1 MATETTVIKDSKGT
15 GGIVGITRQKSSL
28 LRWSLTRHVLGDV
41 CSEMKSRSGSLLSE
55 DISHDESRKSALKRD
70 EEHVG
75 LLINHLR
82 QTMTD
87 PFDTDEHPNRLIN
100 ISSGM
105 HASKDVENSL
115 VDAVVIGTKMAQSF
129 ISKALNE
136 GSSGNFHSPISR
148 STVKTFEEMTK
159 KTKLKCRSGEIVN
172 VHINPELVFRRA
184 LILANSR
191 DDVTVEKV
199 LSFPIGP
206 IPTSLFHEDGTMR
219 KSCKADICHQLEA
232 EVSTKASLDPFDRS
246 STTLIRDGMA
256 TMQSLNVKT
265 LRTFGDLALHLIQ
278 SQIYCLEKAS
288 TVVDVYD
295 RYDIQHS
302 IKSAER
308 QRRCQT
314 AEATK
319 VFQVIEGRLIPDWK
333 KFLGVA
339 ANKQALLR
347 FVGDYILQHHAE
359 FLSSL
364 SAGDELYM
372 AGVFSDPIVVKK
384 VCSTGISDCSDL
396 YSSHEEADTRIILH
410 ALHADKMFGLK
421 GTKGRII
428 IKSPDTDVLILAV
441 HFFPTFQHT
450 QELWFQTGSVTNTR
464 DLRRFI
470 PVHDICNTLNHVMCK
485 VLPAAHALTGCDTT
499 SSFFG
504 IGKKSVYKVLKTN
517 PDEFRDLVSLADCN
531 VEDSLPTCRK
541 LVARLYDQ
549 KGKQASGLSD
559 LNQLRVRLATRK
571 NACLAK
577 LPPCEATF

>member
-1 MATETTVIKDSKGT
+1 M
-15 GGIVGITRQKSSL
+15 
-28 LRWSLTRHVLGDV
+28 
-41 CSEMKSRSGSLLSE
+41 
-55 DISHDESRKSALKRD
+55 
-70 EEHVG
+70 
-75 LLINHLR
+75 
-82 QTMTD
+82 
-87 PFDTDEHPNRLIN
+87 
-100 ISSGM
+100 
-105 HASKDVENSL
+105 
-115 VDAVVIGTKMAQSF
+115 
-129 ISKALNE
+129 
-136 GSSGNFHSPISR
+136 
-148 STVKTFEEMTK
+148 
-159 KTKLKCRSGEIVN
+159 
-172 VHINPELVFRRA
+172 
-184 LILANSR
+184 
-191 DDVTVEKV
+191 
-199 LSFPIGP
+199 
-206 IPTSLFHEDGTMR
+206 
-219 KSCKADICHQLEA
+219 
-232 EVSTKASLDPFDRS
+232 
-246 STTLIRDGMA
+246 
-256 TMQSLNVKT
+256 
-265 LRTFGDLALHLIQ
+265 
-278 SQIYCLEKAS
+278 
-288 TVVDVYD
+288 
-295 RYDIQHS
+295 
-302 IKSAER
+302 
-308 QRRCQT
+308 
-314 AEATK
+314 
-319 VFQVIEGRLIPDWK
+319 
-333 KFLGVA
+333 
-339 ANKQALLR
+339 
-347 FVGDYILQHHAE
+347 
-359 FLSSL
+359 
-364 SAGDELYM
+364 
-372 AGVFSDPIVVKK
+372 KK

-517 PDEFRDLVSLADCN
+517 PDEFRDLVSLADCD